1 MNLLLVDMSPEA
13 VQIILVGLNG
23 LQNAD
28 IAVVVAIIID
38 SVIQIL
44 MIRKVLSEEE

>member
-1 MNLLLVDMSPEA
+1 MNLLLLLVDMSPEA

-28 IAVVVAIIID
+28 IAAVAIIID
-38 SVIQIL
+38 SVILI
-44 MIRKVLSEEE
+44 MICTVS